1 MSNPMS
7 LKERIRAGEKIRI
20 VRIPMSSTR
29 EQMHEI
35 LSESPCD
42 MLYIDSQ
49 HGPHTE
55 WDVNRICKAAK
66 EKGVPV
72 QLRIK
77 HTRHAYLIGNSLD
90 LGPLSIKVPEV
101 EEESVVDEAVNAFYF
116 PPTGKR
122 SWGGHVGYG
131 IPEQPDDREQYAQW
145 RRGYAEWWNRNGIL
159 CIKIESIK
167 AVLNVRSLAKPG
179 IDCLDFGGEDLR
191 FDLECNPH
199 PHLKT
204 MEDCVAFVRNELEGS
219 HVRIM

>member
-1 MSNPMS
+1 MSSQMS
-7 LKERIRAGEKIRI
+7 LKERIRAGEKISI

-29 EQMHEI
+29 EQVHGF
-35 LSESPCD
+35 LSEKPCD

-49 HGPHTE
+49 HGPHSE
-55 WDVNRICKAAK
+55 WDVSRICKAAE

-77 HTRHAYLIGNSLD
+77 HTRHAYLTGSYLD

-101 EEESVVDEAVNAFYF
+101 EEEAVVDEAVNSFYF
-116 PPTGKR
+116 PPVGRR
-122 SWGGHVGYG
+122 SWGGNVGYG
-131 IPEQPDDREQYAQW
+131 IPELPDDREQYAEW

-179 IDCLDFGGEDLR
+179 VDCLDFGGEDLG
-191 FDLECNPH
+191 FDMETNPH

-204 MEDCVAFVRNELEGS
+204 MEDCVAFVRKELEGS
-219 HVRIM
+219 HTRIM

>member
-1 MSNPMS
+1 MPDQMS
-7 LKERIRAGEKIRI
+7 LKERIRAGEKIQTI
-20 VRIPMSSTR
+20 RIPMGSTR
-29 EQMHEI
+29 DQVHEI
-35 LSESPCD
+35 LSDSPCD

-55 WDVNRICKAAK
+55 WDVHRICKAAE

-77 HTRHAYLIGNSLD
+77 HTRQAYLIGNYLD

-101 EEESVVDEAVNAFYF
+101 EEEAVVEEAVNAFYF
-116 PPTGKR
+116 PPVGRR

-131 IPEQPDDREQYAQW
+131 IPEQPDDAEPYAEW
-145 RRGYAEWWNRNGIL
+145 RRAYAAWWNRNGIL

-179 IDCLDFGGEDLR
+179 VDCLDFGGEDLR
-191 FDLECNPH
+191 FDLESNPH
-199 PHLKT
+199 PRLKT
-204 MEDCVAFVRNELEGS
+204 MEDCVAFVRQELEGS
-219 HVRIM
+219 HVRMM